1 MAKVKTIEM
10 PQERLELAKRYLE
23 NAREELKKA
32 GIIKETNT
40 YRDYKY
46 VSSASGLA
54 FRGVLEALK
63 ALFLS
68 RGIFK
73 DNAEMNRKLKKH
85 EIYFRVLKGIGGLG
99 KDRDNLMYLLEDVYD
114 ILHIGGYYRELRDK
128 KSIDSGF
135 EKSQRILS
143 IVEKH
148 INSQKH

>member
-1 MAKVKTIEM
+1 MPAVKTLEA
-10 PQERLELAKRYLE
+10 PQERLELARRYLQ

-32 GIIKETNT
+32 GLIKETNT

-63 ALFLS
+63 ALFLD
-68 RGIFK
+68 RGVFR
-73 DNAEMNRKLKKH
+73 NSSEMNRKLKRH
-85 EIYFRVLKGIGGLG
+85 DMYFRTLKGLSGLG
-99 KDRDNLMYLLEDVYD
+99 KDRDILMYLLEDVYD

-128 KSIDSGF
+128 KAIDSGL
-135 EKSQRILS
+135 EKAERIIR

-148 INSQKH
+148 ISQP

>member
-73 DNAEMNRKLKKH
+73 DNA
-85 EIYFRVLKGIGGLG
+85 
-99 KDRDNLMYLLEDVYD
+99 
-114 ILHIGGYYRELRDK
+114 
-128 KSIDSGF
+128 
-135 EKSQRILS
+135 
-143 IVEKH
+143 
-148 INSQKH
+148 